1 MEAASDFAQL
11 ELRFVDQIQWR
22 YELIRPLILFEDRP
36 ARQRAHDTHT
46 HPETVRKLRRR
57 FQQQG
62 MLGLLLD
69 DVAIVPK
76 EQTPRV
82 SVAVVEEIAHLKAL
96 YAGFHARE
104 LVRIIFYKLGERID
118 HKTAQRL
125 WHQSAV
131 TTQEALP
138 LREYHAQPDRYQA
151 RLQVIKLYAQGWE
164 KISISRFLRVS
175 RPTVDAWIKR
185 FETEHFAGLLD
196 KSSAPKAPAR
206 KVWLPLMIEV
216 YHLQKRHPDAGKF
229 RIWSLLAHTEISV
242 RTVARIMA
250 LNKEVYDDIP
260 HVRRKGPKLPPQ
272 PHPYKASRPHQY
284 WFIDGR
290 MMDFALDGVK
300 WWSLVMLDGYSR
312 TILAGAMAP
321 SEATWAALLV
331 LYTACLRYGAPE
343 TLISDS
349 GGAFT
354 SDAFEAVCRRLQIQ
368 HIPIVSTQGES
379 YKNLMETH
387 FNIQRRLF
395 DYQFSLT
402 QTPAELEQVHQRFI
416 QTYNTTAHEGLVK
429 ERFASPIPIH
439 VLAEAKGRLYSP
451 DELARKF
458 SRAVFPR
465 TTNRYGCVTLHSYH
479 FYIEEGVPHTQVLLW
494 VYGEQLRAVLDHV
507 VLAEYHCRYD
517 WRTHKVT
524 AIRDGIFHPTRFAS
538 PQGSLIPLNPQE
550 ALVLYRPQRLRRP
563 ARLAFPAQQLMLFA
577 LIPTG

>member
-1 MEAASDFAQL
+1 MEAARDLAQL
-11 ELRFVDQIQWR
+11 ELRFVDQIPWR
-22 YELIRPLILFEDRP
+22 YELIRPLSLFDDRP
-36 ARQRAHDTHT
+36 ARQRAHEPHT

-57 FQQQG
+57 FQHQG
-62 MLGLLLD
+62 LLGLLLD
-69 DVAIVPK
+69 DVEIVPK
-76 EQTPRV
+76 EKTPRG
-82 SVAVVEEIAHLKAL
+82 SVAVVEEMARLKAR
-96 YAGFHARE
+96 YAGFPARE

-125 WHQSAV
+125 WYQSAV
-131 TTQEALP
+131 TTPEALP
-138 LREYHAQPDRYQA
+138 LGDYHAQPDRYQA

-164 KISISRFLRVS
+164 KISLSRFLPVS
-175 RPTVDAWIKR
+175 RPTVDAWSKR
-185 FETEHFAGLLD
+185 FATEPFAGLLD

-206 KVWLPLMIEV
+206 KGWLPLMIEV

-229 RIWSLLAHTEISV
+229 RIWSLLAHPEISV

-260 HVRRKGPKLPPQ
+260 HGRRKGPKLPP
-272 PHPYKASRPHQY
+272 PPPPSKASRPHQY

-290 MMDFALDGVK
+290 MMDFALAGVQ
-300 WWSLVMLDGYSR
+300 WWSRVMLDGYSR

-343 TLISDS
+343 TLISES

-368 HIPIVSTQGES
+368 HIPIVSTPGES
-379 YKNLMETH
+379 SKNLMETH
-387 FNIQRRLF
+387 FNIQRRLL
-395 DYQFSLT
+395 DSQFSFT
-402 QTPAELEQVHQRFI
+402 QTPAELEQAHQRFL
-416 QTYNTTAHEGLVK
+416 QPYNTTAHEGLVK
-429 ERFASPIPIH
+429 ESVASPIPIH

-465 TTNRYGCVTLHSYH
+465 TTNRYGWVTLPSYP
-479 FYIEEGVPHTQVLLW
+479 FYIEEGVPQTHVLLW

-524 AIRDGIFHPTRFAS
+524 EIRDGLFPPTRFAS

-550 ALVLYRPQRLRRP
+550 TLVLYRPQLLRRP
-563 ARLAFPAQQLMLFA
+563 ARIAFPAQQLMLFA

>member
-22 YELIRPLILFEDRP
+22 YELIRPLVLFENRP
-36 ARQRAHDTHT
+36 ATQRAHETHT
-46 HPETVRKLRRR
+46 HPETVRQFRRR

-69 DVAIVPK
+69 DVEVIPK
-76 EQTPRV
+76 EKTPRV
-82 SVAVVEEIAHLKAL
+82 SAAVIEEINRLKAL
-96 YAGFHARE
+96 YGGFHARE
-104 LVRIIFYKLGERID
+104 LARLVFYKLGERIG

-125 WHQSAV
+125 WQQSPV
-131 TTQEALP
+131 VTQEALP
-138 LREYHAQPDRYQA
+138 LGDYHTQPDRYQA

-164 KISISRFLRVS
+164 KISISRFLHVS
-175 RPTVDAWIKR
+175 RPTIDAWIKR
-185 FETEHFAGLLD
+185 FATEHFAGLQD
-196 KSSAPKAPAR
+196 KSRAPHAPAR

-229 RIWSLLAHTEISV
+229 RMWSLLAHPDISV

-250 LNKEVYDDIP
+250 LNKDVYDDIP
-260 HVRRKGPKLPPQ
+260 HVRKRGPKLPPQ

-290 MMDFALDGVK
+290 MMDFALDGVR

-312 TILAGAMAP
+312 TILAGAIAP
-321 SEATWAALLV
+321 SEASWVALMV

-354 SDAFEAVCRRLQIQ
+354 SDAFEAVCKRLEIQ
-368 HIPIVSTQGES
+368 HEPIVSTQGES

-402 QTPAELEQVHQRFI
+402 QTPAELEQAHQRFI

-429 ERFASPIPIH
+429 EGFAPPIPIQ
-439 VLAEAKGRLYSP
+439 VLANAKGRLYSP

-479 FYIEEGVPHTQVLLW
+479 FYVEEGVPHTQVLLW

-507 VLAEYHCRYD
+507 VLAEYHCRYE

-524 AIRDGIFHPTRFAS
+524 EIRDGIFYPTRFAS
-538 PQGSLIPLNPQE
+538 PQGSLIPLTPQE
-550 ALVLYRPQRLRRP
+550 SWVLYRPQPLRHP
-563 ARLAFPAQQLMLFA
+563 ARRAFSAQQLMLFA
-577 LIPTG
+577 LVPTG